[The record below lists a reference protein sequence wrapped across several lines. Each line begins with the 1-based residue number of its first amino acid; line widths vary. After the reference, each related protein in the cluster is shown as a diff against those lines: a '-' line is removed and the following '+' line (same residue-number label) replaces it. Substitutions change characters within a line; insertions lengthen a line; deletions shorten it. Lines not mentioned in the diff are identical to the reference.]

1 MTKKLVLKVTYFKLL
16 FFFNLAIF
24 PQEEVKKVEIVSTDN
39 QIVELF
45 DKLGDK
51 EIKLDITD
59 LIIFP
64 AFEFTY
70 EKIQDPYSSFGLGLF
85 LNLSDHNSSNRNW
98 SDVVTITPFYRF
110 YFFNKKDYGGA
121 GFFAEIF
128 SKFSFAKQ
136 DVLYYDDNPDLSFE
150 EMYINVEENFFDI
163 APGASIGQKWLNR
176 KGWTF
181 EVSVG
186 VGRFLLNN
194 DDEDIPDGSGR
205 LMSSSRPQAAFRG
218 GFTIGKRF

>member
-1 MTKKLVLKVTYFKLL
+1 MTKKFVLKVSHFKLL
-16 FFFNLAIF
+16 LLFNLAIF
-24 PQEEVKKVEIVSTDN
+24 SQEEVKKVEIVSTDN

-64 AFEFTY
+64 AFEFTF
-70 EKIQDPYSSFGLGLF
+70 EKIQDPYSSIGLGLF

-136 DVLYYDDNPDLSFE
+136 DVLYYNPDLSSE
-150 EMYINVEENFFDI
+150 EMYNTEEENFFDI

-186 VGRFLLNN
+186 FGRFLLNN
-194 DDEDIPDGSGR
+194 DDEDTPVDGSGR
-205 LMSSSRPQAAFRG
+205 VVSSSRPQAAFRG

>member
-1 MTKKLVLKVTYFKLL
+1 MTKKFVLNVFYFKLL
-16 FFFNLAIF
+16 LLFNLAIF
-24 PQEEVKKVEIVSTDN
+24 SQEEVKKVEIVSTDN

-64 AFEFTY
+64 AFEFTF
-70 EKIQDPYSSFGLGLF
+70 EKIQDPYSSIGLGLF

-136 DVLYYDDNPDLSFE
+136 DVLYYNPDLSFE
-150 EMYINVEENFFDI
+150 EMYNTEEENFFDI

-186 VGRFLLNN
+186 FGRFLLNN
-194 DDEDIPDGSGR
+194 YDEDIPVDGSGR
-205 LMSSSRPQAAFRG
+205 EISSSRPQAAFRG

>member
-1 MTKKLVLKVTYFKLL
+1 MTKKFVLKVSHFKLL
-16 FFFNLAIF
+16 LLFNLAIF
-24 PQEEVKKVEIVSTDN
+24 SQEEVKKVEIVSTDN

-64 AFEFTY
+64 AFEFTF
-70 EKIQDPYSSFGLGLF
+70 EKIQDPYSSIGLGLF

-136 DVLYYDDNPDLSFE
+136 DVLYYNPDLSFE
-150 EMYINVEENFFDI
+150 DMYNTEEENFFDI

-186 VGRFLLNN
+186 FGRFLLNN
-194 DDEDIPDGSGR
+194 DDEDMPVDGSGR
-205 LMSSSRPQAAFRG
+205 VMSSSRPQAAFRG

>member
-1 MTKKLVLKVTYFKLL
+1 MTKKFVLKVSHFKLL
-16 FFFNLAIF
+16 LLFNLAIF
-24 PQEEVKKVEIVSTDN
+24 SQEEVKKVEIVSTDN

-64 AFEFTY
+64 AFEFTF
-70 EKIQDPYSSFGLGLF
+70 EKIKDPYSSIGLGLF

-136 DVLYYDDNPDLSFE
+136 DVLYYNPDLSFG
-150 EMYINVEENFFDI
+150 EMYNTEEENFFDI

-186 VGRFLLNN
+186 FGRFLLNN
-194 DDEDIPDGSGR
+194 DDEDMPVDGSGR
-205 LMSSSRPQAAFRG
+205 VMSSSRPQAAFRG

>member
-1 MTKKLVLKVTYFKLL
+1 MTKLFVLKVSYFKLL
-16 FFFNLAIF
+16 FLFNLAIF
-24 PQEEVKKVEIVSTDN
+24 SQEEVKKVEIVSTDN

-45 DKLGDK
+45 DKLGHK

-64 AFEFTY
+64 AFEFTF
-70 EKIQDPYSSFGLGLF
+70 EKIQDPYSSIGLGLF

-136 DVLYYDDNPDLSFE
+136 DVLYYDPDLSFE
-150 EMYINVEENFFDI
+150 EMYKTVEENFFDI

-186 VGRFLLNN
+186 FGRFLLNN
-194 DDEDIPDGSGR
+194 DDEDTPADGSGR
-205 LMSSSRPQAAFRG
+205 VMSSSRPQAAFRG

>member
-1 MTKKLVLKVTYFKLL
+1 
-16 FFFNLAIF
+16 
-24 PQEEVKKVEIVSTDN
+24 
-39 QIVELF
+39 
-45 DKLGDK
+45 
-51 EIKLDITD
+51 
-59 LIIFP
+59 
-64 AFEFTY
+64 
-70 EKIQDPYSSFGLGLF
+70 
-85 LNLSDHNSSNRNW
+85 
-98 SDVVTITPFYRF
+98 
-110 YFFNKKDYGGA
+110 
-121 GFFAEIF
+121 
-128 SKFSFAKQ
+128 
-136 DVLYYDDNPDLSFE
+136 
-150 EMYINVEENFFDI
+150 MYNNVEENFFDI

>member
-1 MTKKLVLKVTYFKLL
+1 MTKQFVLKVSYFKLL
-16 FFFNLAIF
+16 FLFNLAIF
-24 PQEEVKKVEIVSTDN
+24 SQEEVKKVEIVSTDN

-45 DKLGDK
+45 DKLGHK

-70 EKIQDPYSSFGLGLF
+70 EKIHDPYSSIGLGLF

-136 DVLYYDDNPDLSFE
+136 DVLYYDPNLSFE
-150 EMYINVEENFFDI
+150 EMYKTVEENFFDI
-163 APGASIGQKWLNR
+163 APGASIGQKWLNK

-186 VGRFLLNN
+186 FGRFLLNN
-194 DDEDIPDGSGR
+194 DDEDTPADGSGR
-205 LMSSSRPQAAFRG
+205 VMSSSRPQAAFRG

>member
-1 MTKKLVLKVTYFKLL
+1 MTKKFVLKVSHFKLL
-16 FFFNLAIF
+16 LLFNLAIF
-24 PQEEVKKVEIVSTDN
+24 SQEEVKKVEIVSTDN

-64 AFEFTY
+64 AFELTF
-70 EKIQDPYSSFGLGLF
+70 EKIQDPYSSIGLGLF

-136 DVLYYDDNPDLSFE
+136 DVLYYNPDLSFE
-150 EMYINVEENFFDI
+150 EMYNTEEENFFDI

-186 VGRFLLNN
+186 FGRFLLNN
-194 DDEDIPDGSGR
+194 DDEDMPVDGSGR
-205 LMSSSRPQAAFRG
+205 VISSSRPQAAFRG

>member
-1 MTKKLVLKVTYFKLL
+1 MTKQFVLKVSYFKLL
-16 FFFNLAIF
+16 FLFNLAIF
-24 PQEEVKKVEIVSTDN
+24 SQEEVKKVEIVSTDN

-45 DKLGDK
+45 DKLGHK

-64 AFEFTY
+64 AFEFTF
-70 EKIQDPYSSFGLGLF
+70 EKIQDPYSSIGLGLF

-136 DVLYYDDNPDLSFE
+136 DVLYYDPDLSFE
-150 EMYINVEENFFDI
+150 EMYKTVEENFFDI
-163 APGASIGQKWLNR
+163 APGASIGQKWLNK

-181 EVSVG
+181 EVSIG
-186 VGRFLLNN
+186 FGRFLLNN
-194 DDEDIPDGSGR
+194 DDEDTPADGSGR
-205 LMSSSRPQAAFRG
+205 VMSSSRPQAAFRG

>member
-1 MTKKLVLKVTYFKLL
+1 MTKQFVLKVSYFKLL
-16 FFFNLAIF
+16 FLFNLAIF
-24 PQEEVKKVEIVSTDN
+24 SQEEVKKVEIVSTDN

-45 DKLGDK
+45 DKLGHK

-64 AFEFTY
+64 AFEFTF
-70 EKIQDPYSSFGLGLF
+70 EKIQDPYSSIGLGLF

-136 DVLYYDDNPDLSFE
+136 DVLYYDPDLSFE
-150 EMYINVEENFFDI
+150 EMYKTVEENFFDI
-163 APGASIGQKWLNR
+163 APGASIGQKWLNK

-186 VGRFLLNN
+186 FGRFLLNN
-194 DDEDIPDGSGR
+194 DDEDTPADGSGR
-205 LMSSSRPQAAFRG
+205 VMSSSRPQAAFRG

>member
-1 MTKKLVLKVTYFKLL
+1 MTKKFVLKVSHFKLL
-16 FFFNLAIF
+16 LLFNLAIF
-24 PQEEVKKVEIVSTDN
+24 SQEEVKKVEIVSTDN

-64 AFEFTY
+64 AFELTF
-70 EKIQDPYSSFGLGLF
+70 EKIQDPYSSIGLGLF

-136 DVLYYDDNPDLSFE
+136 DVLYYNPDLSFE
-150 EMYINVEENFFDI
+150 DMYNTEEENFFDI

-186 VGRFLLNN
+186 FGRFLLNN
-194 DDEDIPDGSGR
+194 DDEDMPVDGSGR
-205 LMSSSRPQAAFRG
+205 VMSSSRPQAAFRG

>member
-1 MTKKLVLKVTYFKLL
+1 MTKKFVLKVSHFKLL
-16 FFFNLAIF
+16 LLFNLAIF
-24 PQEEVKKVEIVSTDN
+24 SQEEVKKVEIVSTDN

-64 AFEFTY
+64 AFEFTF
-70 EKIQDPYSSFGLGLF
+70 EKIQDPYSSIGLGLF

-136 DVLYYDDNPDLSFE
+136 DVLYYNPDLSFE
-150 EMYINVEENFFDI
+150 EMYNTEEENFFDI

-186 VGRFLLNN
+186 FGRFLLNN
-194 DDEDIPDGSGR
+194 DDEDTPVDGYGR
-205 LMSSSRPQAAFRG
+205 VMSSSRPQAAFRG